1 MSERGMGRTG
11 RELAMSMVASFAVS
25 AFAFAADADTWRG
38 IRVAEEHRCSNYE
51 RSDYRYPSSIESS
64 IISSQTG
71 KVYGP
76 YTGRTF
82 SDPGQTDIE
91 HMVATSEA
99 HDSGLCAASRDVRKQ
114 FATDLLN
121 LTLAAPEVNRC
132 SAGAKCAKDAAE
144 WLPDLNQCWFV
155 ARIIKVR
162 RKYDLTI
169 DAGEARAIDRVIAG
183 CHSFDLIVHAGEVV
197 TAGTVREV
205 QPSLGGGNGDALALW
220 DDNRNG
226 RITCKEAR
234 RHGIA
239 PVPRTHPAYRFMHD
253 GDGDGVVCE

>member
-1 MSERGMGRTG
+1 MSERGTGRTCRG
-11 RELAMSMVASFAVS
+11 LALYIAVS
-25 AFAFAADADTWRG
+25 VAVAVAADADTWRG
-38 IRVAEEHRCSNYE
+38 IRVAGEHRCSGYE
-51 RSDYRYPSSIESS
+51 RSDYRYPASIESR
-64 IISSQTG
+64 IIASQTG
-71 KVYGP
+71 RVYGP

-82 SDPGQTDIE
+82 SGPRQTDIE
-91 HMVATSEA
+91 HIVATSEA
-99 HDSGLCAASRDVRKQ
+99 HDSGLCAASQGVRKQ
-114 FATDLLN
+114 FARDLLN

-132 SAGAKCAKDAAE
+132 SAGAKCGKDAAE

-155 ARIIKVR
+155 ARIIQVR

-169 DAGEARAIDRVIAG
+169 DSREARAIDRVIAG
-183 CHSFDLIVHAGEVV
+183 CDSFDLIVLEGEVV
-197 TAGTVREV
+197 PAGTDGELR
-205 QPSLGGGNGDALALW
+205 PSPAGGSVDALALW

-239 PVPRTHPAYRFMHD
+239 PVPRTHPAYRFMRD

>member
-1 MSERGMGRTG
+1 MGKRGTGRTRRG
-11 RELAMSMVASFAVS
+11 LALWTAVS
-25 AFAFAADADTWRG
+25 VAAAAIAADAGTWRG
-38 IRVAEEHRCSNYE
+38 IRVAEEHRCSSYE
-51 RSDYRYPSSIESS
+51 RRDYRYPSSIEAR

-71 KVYGP
+71 RVYGP

-82 SDPGQTDIE
+82 SGPGQTGIE
-91 HMVATSEA
+91 HIVATSEA
-99 HDSGLCAASRDVRKQ
+99 HDSGLCAASGEVRKR

-144 WLPDLNQCWFV
+144 WLPDLNRCWFV
-155 ARIIKVR
+155 ARIIQVR

-169 DAGEARAIDRVIAG
+169 DAREAGAIDRVVAG
-183 CHSFDLIVHAGEVV
+183 CDNFDLIVLEGEVV
-197 TAGTVREV
+197 PAGTVREV
-205 QPSLGGGNGDALALW
+205 QPSPDGRNGDALALW

-239 PVPRTHPAYRFMHD
+239 PVPRTHPANRFMHD

>member
-1 MSERGMGRTG
+1 MSERGTGRTG
-11 RELAMSMVASFAVS
+11 RELAVSMVVSVAVLSFAL
-25 AFAFAADADTWRG
+25 AADAETWRG
-38 IRVAEEHRCSNYE
+38 IRVAEEHRCSSYE
-51 RSDYRYPSSIESS
+51 RSDYRYPSSIEAR

-71 KVYGP
+71 RVYGP

-82 SDPGQTDIE
+82 NGPGQTDIE
-91 HMVATSEA
+91 HIVATSEA
-99 HDSGLCAASRDVRKQ
+99 HDSGLCAASLEVRKQ

-169 DAGEARAIDRVIAG
+169 DTREARAIDRVIAG
-183 CHSFDLIVHAGEVV
+183 CDSFDLIVLEGEEVPS
-197 TAGTVREV
+197 GTVREV
-205 QPSLGGGNGDALALW
+205 QPTRDGGNGDALALW